1 MLVQPPVPDL
11 QALRNAFRGNPT
23 PFTTH
28 AARAMLHHRILSAEV
43 VEVLAGPHAEV
54 IEDYSTDPRG
64 PSCLVHGRTERG
76 RILHVV
82 LSVHGGWVITVYPP
96 AETEPEAW
104 TPDYRQRR

>member
-1 MLVQPPVPDL
+1 MTDL
-11 QALRNAFRGNPT
+11 QTLRQAFRHNQT

-43 VEVLAGPHAEV
+43 VEVLEGPHVEI
-54 IEDYSTDPRG
+54 IEDYSTDLRG
-64 PSCLVHGRTERG
+64 PSCLVYGRTERG

-82 LSVHGGWVITVYPP
+82 LSVHAGWVITVYLP
-96 AETEPEAW
+96 AETEPETW